1 MEPCDN
7 LFGKEQLT
15 RAAKETGGCYRKAS
29 LSDVGYTAVSTPS
42 LRAQRSNPGC
52 FLGKILDCSAE
63 PIIGPRARTR
73 WLAMTE
79 SERRRYS
86 SN

>member
-63 PIIGPRARTR
+63 PVIGPRFARTR
-73 WLAMTE
+73 WLAIV
-79 SERRRYS
+79 RVH
-86 SN
+86 